1 MDSIFSFF
9 SNKKTET
16 AQRLDLDD
24 EEPTTTEYYSGASDS
39 CSDIESVFNDGVEGG
54 TQFSL
59 ELESTRSQL
68 SRGVSPAGRSTSIG
82 EPQEVFFIYRPENNV

>member
-9 SNKKTET
+9 SNKTTEAT
-16 AQRLDLDD
+16 QRPDIDE

-39 CSDIESVFNDGVEGG
+39 CSDIESFKDGTESG

-59 ELESTRSQL
+59 ELDS
-68 SRGVSPAGRSTSIG
+68 SRGHISRGESPDPRSVHVTSL
-82 EPQEVFFIYRPENNV
+82 EVLLS